1 MKIIKNAFTRKLEC
15 CVHRNTL
22 RPEITQM
29 WENDEVSWLRML
41 PRNRNNFLAFS
52 PKKTILETTVE
63 FYILRMI
70 ENVADM
76 WQLIINRKCG
86 WKELAVKILSSKRTD
101 FLLHAYISSFW
112 GVNKTRKPN
121 PIFKVELNKSHEIKV
136 F

>member
-41 PRNRNNFLAFS
+41 PRNRNNFLAFF
-52 PKKTILETTVE
+52 PQKGVLETVE

-121 PIFKVELNKSHEIKV
+121 PISNVELNKSHEIKV
-136 F
+136 S